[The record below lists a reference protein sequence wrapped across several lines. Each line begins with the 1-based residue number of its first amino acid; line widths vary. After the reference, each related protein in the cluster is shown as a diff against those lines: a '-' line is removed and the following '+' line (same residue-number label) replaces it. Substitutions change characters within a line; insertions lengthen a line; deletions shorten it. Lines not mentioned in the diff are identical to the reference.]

1 MNNVDKQYLDIL
13 KDVLENGSYKQ
24 TRSGGVYSLFGKS
37 MRFNLKEG
45 LPLLTT
51 KKVFTKGII
60 HELLWFLNGD
70 TNIKYLVENNVHI
83 WDGDSYRH
91 YLELVNKHN
100 ELCDKRDEIS
110 KLGDIEYFYERLDD
124 RHTDLNCGGT
134 IIIQEGIDVSFDDD
148 DENDYSIEV
157 EEQTESLMD
166 FGNRLEKI
174 TPISKDEFLIKVQ
187 NEDYFTIFIESWD
200 EMDSLTI
207 SDYKYGELGPVYG
220 QQWRNFGGFGIDQI
234 QNLIDMLKTNPD
246 DRRLLCMA
254 WNPVDM
260 KEMALPPCHYGFQ
273 LYTRE
278 LTKEERLE
286 WLCNQSDGEYDE
298 WKTASHEK
306 LDDFNVPKRELSL
319 SFSMRSNDFC
329 CGNPYNIT
337 QYSLLAYVFC
347 EICNMVPGELI
358 YNGGDVHVY
367 ENHVDAARE
376 QLSRSGSDKIPTFRF
391 ARNIDS
397 IDDLRY
403 EDFIIENYEPD
414 APIKYELNVG

>member
-1 MNNVDKQYLDIL
+1 M
-13 KDVLENGSYKQ
+13 S
-24 TRSGGVYSLFGKS
+24 
-37 MRFNLKEG
+37 EG
-45 LPLLTT
+45 FPMLTT
-51 KKVFTKGII
+51 KKLFIRGSI
-60 HELLWFLNGD
+60 HEILWMLSGD
-70 TNIKYLVENNVHI
+70 TNIKYLVDNNVHI
-83 WDGDSYRH
+83 WDGDAYRH

-157 EEQTESLMD
+157 EEQTESLMA

-234 QNLIDMLKTNPD
+234 QNLIDTLKTNPD
-246 DRRLLCMA
+246 DRRLMCMA
-254 WNPVDM
+254 WNPADM
-260 KEMALPPCHYGFQ
+260 KDMALPPCHYGFQ

-278 LTKEERLE
+278 LTREERLD
-286 WLCNQSDGEYDE
+286 WLCKQSDGEYDE

-319 SFSMRSNDFC
+319 KWMQRSVDLFL
-329 CGNPYNIT
+329 GLPLNISG
-337 QYSLLAYVFC
+337 YSLLLHMFAHV
-347 EICNMVPGELI
+347 CNMTVGTLSGTLGDCHI
-358 YNGGDVHVY
+358 YEAHIDAVKEQLENDPTKYDLPQLRLNGDVK
-367 ENHVDAARE
+367 DIF
-376 QLSRSGSDKIPTFRF
+376 DFT
-391 ARNIDS
+391 
-397 IDDLRY
+397 IDD
-403 EDFIIENYEPD
+403 IKIVNYNSYQKIS
-414 APIKYELNVG
+414 APLCVG